1 MTGLGY
7 WLHYHALPLE
17 ILAVFIAGLIALYA
31 DTVRHFFSLP
41 PQRLSTWVLKARL
54 LSVNSKLFNL
64 CECHNNSFATLVYVF
79 RIFVFVFILMGLFLG
94 GIFLEIISLRM
105 ATRGDVDAY
114 SQLHSHLDI
123 ALGLVFIVV
132 VCCRLLLLSEFLYRL
147 RNFKGYD
154 HRLMEH
160 VAELEEKLVVAENA
174 DSHSVREQ

>member
-94 GIFLEIISLRM
+94 GIFLEDHLP
-105 ATRGDVDAY
+105 
-114 SQLHSHLDI
+114 SH
-123 ALGLVFIVV
+123 GGP
-132 VCCRLLLLSEFLYRL
+132 RR
-147 RNFKGYD
+147 R
-154 HRLMEH
+154 
-160 VAELEEKLVVAENA
+160 
-174 DSHSVREQ
+174 